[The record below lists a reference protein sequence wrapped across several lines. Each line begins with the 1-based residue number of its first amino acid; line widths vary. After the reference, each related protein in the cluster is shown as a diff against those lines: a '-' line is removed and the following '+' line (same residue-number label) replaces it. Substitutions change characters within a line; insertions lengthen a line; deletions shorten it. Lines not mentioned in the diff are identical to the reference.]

1 MRSENQA
8 RNSPRRAAP
17 AKQSRTRKRCL
28 NSRRPGSSSTSA
40 GVSML
45 RDNSCET
52 LTYRPFQIRYASQGR
67 RTIRSV
73 VACSNEKNNAALD
86 RQTAVLDRA
95 SLIVRSTTPEIYAPW
110 GNDDWEMTS
119 GLPSTLGMFEHG
131 WFDTC
136 RRSCICPF
144 LGTLF
149 RVTGVM
155 AWLVIWKAVSCC
167 AASHR
172 SESIRLGE

>member
-1 MRSENQA
+1 MPLEFTAADPDIPANQNTRCDLKIRHGIRLA
-8 RNSPRRAAP
+8 APRRAAP

-52 LTYRPFQIRYASQGR
+52 LAYRPFHTHASQGR

-95 SLIVRSTTPEIYAPW
+95 SLIVRSTTPESYAP
-110 GNDDWEMTS
+110 WEMTS
-119 GLPSTLGMFEHG
+119 GFSGEYSGTRLSLTGPSAGMK
-131 WFDTC
+131 
-136 RRSCICPF
+136 I
-144 LGTLF
+144 
-149 RVTGVM
+149 
-155 AWLVIWKAVSCC
+155 
-167 AASHR
+167 
-172 SESIRLGE
+172 